1 MHNESALKP
10 LRVLVVGAGFAG
22 LGLAIRLRQA
32 GIDDYLILEKA
43 ADVGGCW
50 RKTATR
56 APPAT
61 SLASLLVF
69 LRAEGR
75 LVAQVR
81 PAGGNPR
88 LPAALRGQVP
98 SAREDPF
105 PLRGGGGPLRR
116 RQRRM
121 ASTLRRWPDA
131 ARTGPG
137 LRHRPV
143 EPAAAAAPARPGAL
157 PGSGVPLGELGRRG
171 RAGRQAGRGDRHRSQ
186 RHPVRPAD
194 RPQVRR
200 LSLFQRSAPYVIAA
214 GSRLRRLGTPPEG
227 ALAVAATSGSGLK
240 YLHHESRM
248 LAFATFPALMK
259 VMRLSFRRHLHRQI
273 ADPQLR
279 ARLVPDYPL
288 LQAHPDQ
295 QRLLPGAG
303 QEQCRT
309 GRHGHPRSHRRRR
322 GRP

>member
-1 MHNESALKP
+1 MSAVAGGKP
-10 LRVLVVGAGFAG
+10 LPGR
-22 LGLAIRLRQA
+22 RLR
-32 GIDDYLILEKA
+32 
-43 ADVGGCW
+43 
-50 RKTATR
+50 R
-56 APPAT
+56 P
-61 SLASLLVF
+61 LASLFVF

-105 PLRGGGGPLRR
+105 PLRGGGGPFRR

-121 ASTLRRWPDA
+121 AGALRRWPDA

-194 RPQVRR
+194 RPAGATPVAVPA
-200 LSLFQRSAPYVIAA
+200 QRALRDRQA
-214 GSRLRRLGTPPEG
+214 GPHLRRLGTPPEG
-227 ALAVAATSGSGLK
+227 ALAVAATPGSG
-240 YLHHESRM
+240 
-248 LAFATFPALMK
+248 AQVPAP
-259 VMRLSFRRHLHRQI
+259 RI
-273 ADPQLR
+273 AD
-279 ARLVPDYPL
+279 ARLRDLPGADEGDAAELPSSPAPADRRSATARAAGSRL
-288 LQAHPDQ
+288 PAGLQAHPDQ

-309 GRHGHPRSHRRRR
+309 GRHGHSRSHRRRR